1 MSNTFSF
8 LSNLPALVSD
18 LAGWGLLGL
27 TLCSAVEKLVP
38 IVPSYGVLIVLGMFV
53 VPDFAALPWAVAA
66 TTAGSTL
73 GSLIWYA
80 VGRWFG
86 PQRGEAL
93 VQSAGRYLSFRVEKY
108 RRLTGSYHRNQFWI
122 TVTAQVIPLVRIYM
136 AFPAGVVAIP
146 LTCFT
151 TATFVGALAWN
162 APFLALGYGLRE
174 SHVDPSTA
182 ASAAIIGI
190 VVVEAVFAL
199 GFRFVRSRA

>member
-1 MSNTFSF
+1 MTG
-8 LSNLPALVSD
+8 LSDLPAFVSD

-27 TLCSAVEKLVP
+27 MLCAAAEKLVP

-53 VPDFAALPWAVAA
+53 VPDFAALPWALAA

-80 VGRWFG
+80 AGRWFG

-93 VQSAGRYLSFRVEKY
+93 VQRAGRYLSLRVEKY
-108 RRLTGSYHRNQFWI
+108 RQLTGSYHRNQFWI
-122 TVTAQVIPLVRIYM
+122 TVSSQVIPLVRVYM

-162 APFLALGYGLRE
+162 APFLVLGYGLRE

-182 ASAAIIGI
+182 ASTAIIGI
-190 VVVEAVFAL
+190 VVVEVMFAL
-199 GFRFVRSRA
+199 AFRFIRGRA